1 MGRRWVWLRN
11 HCQGC
16 PLVLV
21 LFSVFVAALPLMD
34 YVTQKASLSL
44 SVLQIPP
51 LFCKGIDLD
60 GQGPSHS

>member
-1 MGRRWVWLRN
+1 M
-11 HCQGC
+11 
-16 PLVLV
+16 LV